1 MSSVNVLR
9 SLSDYRLEK
18 AQRRLER
25 RLSNAQTVFSGTGNF
40 KTMYLLKYKAIHD
53 FLAAVPELRD
63 ITQEAKR
70 EFIKR
75 TLSYAG
81 PAGGQDATISHAI
94 SAIRQKKRR
103 SLLQLLRAS
112 SGEG

>member
-1 MSSVNVLR
+1 MSSVTVVR
-9 SLSDYRLEK
+9 SLTDYRLQI

-25 RLSNAQTVFSGTGNF
+25 RLCNAETVFTENGNF
-40 KTMYLLKYKAIHD
+40 KAMYRLKNEAILD

-70 EFIKR
+70 DFIKR

-94 SAIRQKKRR
+94 SAIRQKKRHG
-103 SLLQLLRAS
+103 LAQLLRAG
-112 SGEG
+112 SGVG

>member
-1 MSSVNVLR
+1 MSSVTVVR
-9 SLSDYRLEK
+9 SLNDYWLQK

-25 RLSNAQTVFSGTGNF
+25 RLRNAETVFTENGNF
-40 KTMYLLKYKAIHD
+40 KAMYRLKNEAILD

-81 PAGGQDATISHAI
+81 PASDQDATISPAI
-94 SAIRQKKRR
+94 SAIRQKKRPR
-103 SLLQLLRAS
+103 LIQLLRAS

>member
-1 MSSVNVLR
+1 MR
-9 SLSDYRLEK
+9 SRLLGDWQLQDYVPLE
-18 AQRRLER
+18 AQGDSRFF
-25 RLSNAQTVFSGTGNF
+25 T
-40 KTMYLLKYKAIHD
+40 
-53 FLAAVPELRD
+53 AVPELRD

-75 TLSYAG
+75 TLTYAG

-94 SAIRQKKRR
+94 SAIRQKKKR
-103 SLLQLLRAS
+103 SLIQLLRAS